1 MGDEVRVTVIAA
13 GFDAFDGSPEAA
25 PGDEHVVA
33 VPRRTIGL
41 VDTDAEMAAAGLSFG
56 DEDDFD
62 VPPFLK

>member
-13 GFDAFDGSPEAA
+13 GFDPVDGP
-25 PGDEHVVA
+25 PGQAQFEDRA
-33 VPRRTIGL
+33 TAPRRALGL
-41 VDTDAEMAAAGLSFG
+41 VDAEAQMAAAGLSFG

>member
-13 GFDAFDGSPEAA
+13 GFDPVDGPPAKDRVEDRATSA
-25 PGDEHVVA
+25 
-33 VPRRTIGL
+33 PRRALGL
-41 VDTDAEMAAAGLSFG
+41 VDAEAQMAAAGLSFG

>member
-13 GFDAFDGSPEAA
+13 GFDRLDGPAA
-25 PGDEHVVA
+25 KSQDDEHTPA
-33 VPRRTIGL
+33 TPRRAIGL
-41 VDTDAEMAAAGLSFG
+41 VEAEAELAGAGLSFG

>member
-13 GFDAFDGSPEAA
+13 GFDPVDGA
-25 PGDEHVVA
+25 PGQAQLDERA
-33 VPRRTIGL
+33 RPAPRRALGL
-41 VDTDAEMAAAGLSFG
+41 VDTEAQMAGAGLSFG

>member
-13 GFDAFDGSPEAA
+13 GFDRWDGTPGAA
-25 PGDEHVVA
+25 PSDEQA
-33 VPRRTIGL
+33 AAPPRRTTGL
-41 VDTDAEMAAAGLSFG
+41 IDTDAEMAAAGLSFG